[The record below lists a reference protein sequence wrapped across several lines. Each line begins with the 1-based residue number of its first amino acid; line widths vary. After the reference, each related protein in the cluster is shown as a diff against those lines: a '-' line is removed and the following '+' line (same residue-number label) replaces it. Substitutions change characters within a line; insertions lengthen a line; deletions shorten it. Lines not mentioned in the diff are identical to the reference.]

1 VRGTIVI
8 MSKTRQ
14 VDEYVRG
21 FCDACCLR
29 TTGCVFKLCDTSSLG
44 INGTE
49 KDEIPTNQKLIRLQ
63 IITPFAVIY
72 STRRTHTLR
81 SKCDNGMNE
90 LAAVSFSHHTPQRV
104 PVRALPGRHH
114 RTHHRRRHLPDETRR
129 AAQHTQVQ
137 QIRSF

>member
-1 VRGTIVI
+1 M

-14 VDEYVRG
+14 IEEYVRG

-29 TTGCVFKLCDTSSLG
+29 TTGRVLKLCDTSSLG
-44 INGTE
+44 IIGTE

-72 STRRTHTLR
+72 STRRAHTLR

-90 LAAVSFSHHTPQRV
+90 RHSHDYQSIQSNAIFDRWMRLLCFPHT
-104 PVRALPGRHH
+104 
-114 RTHHRRRHLPDETRR
+114 HLGV
-129 AAQHTQVQ
+129 AGSK
-137 QIRSF
+137 I